1 MSDEVLTD
9 ITPVRDLQVQQQ
21 GAIVPSTPGQLL
33 ELAVRNGAGMDQL
46 ERLMAM
52 QIAWEKHEAE
62 KAFNKAFAAFK
73 SEAIRIIKTKK
84 ITDGPLKG
92 KSHAELSEIVN
103 IVSPELSKHGLAMSW
118 KLTKDE
124 RDWMEVTCIVSHCD
138 GHSTSAA
145 MGGAPDT
152 GPGRNA
158 IQARGST
165 KTYLERYTA
174 TALLGLA
181 AAEADNDG
189 AGGASDAAQQELNE
203 WMGKALAAPS
213 HAALDVIV
221 RGGVSAFKHNKA
233 NYSKFRT
240 AVETRRLNL
249 GGAE

>member
-21 GAIVPSTPGQLL
+21 GAIVPSTPNQLL
-33 ELAVRNGAGMDQL
+33 ELAVRSGASVDQL

-52 QIAWEKHEAE
+52 NVAWEKWEAE
-62 KAFNKAFAAFK
+62 KASNKAFAAFK
-73 SEAIRIIKTKK
+73 AEAIRILKTKK

-92 KSHAELSEIVN
+92 KSHAELAEIVAA
-103 IVSPELSKHGLAMSW
+103 VSPALSQHGLSLSW
-118 KLTKDE
+118 RLSKDE
-124 RDWMEVTCIVSHCD
+124 RDWMEVTCVLAHCD
-138 GHSTSAA
+138 GHSTSTS

-181 AAEADNDG
+181 AAEDDNDG
-189 AGGASDAAQQELNE
+189 AGGGVDLAQQELNE
-203 WMGKALAAPS
+203 WTAKAFAAPS
-213 HAALDVIV
+213 HAALDVVV
-221 RGGVSAFKHNKA
+221 RGGVAAFKHNKKSYTA
-233 NYSKFRT
+233 FRT
-240 AVETRRLNL
+240 AVETRRVNL
-249 GGAE
+249 PKE